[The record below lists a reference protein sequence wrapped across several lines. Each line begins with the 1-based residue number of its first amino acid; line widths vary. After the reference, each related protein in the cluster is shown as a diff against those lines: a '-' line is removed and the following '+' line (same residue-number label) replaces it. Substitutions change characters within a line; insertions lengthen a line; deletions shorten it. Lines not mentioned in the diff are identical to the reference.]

1 MSMSLQQWKDSIQK
15 EAKDIEN
22 RLERGQNTPSNI
34 QRLEQINEMLEIL
47 GKIEKPNSIFK
58 KALNQK

>member
-1 MSMSLQQWKDSIQK
+1 MSLQQWKDSIQK